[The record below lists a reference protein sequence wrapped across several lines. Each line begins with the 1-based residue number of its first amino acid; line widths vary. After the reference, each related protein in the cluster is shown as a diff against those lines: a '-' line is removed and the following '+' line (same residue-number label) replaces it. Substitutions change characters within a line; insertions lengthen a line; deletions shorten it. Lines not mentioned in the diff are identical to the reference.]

1 MSFWT
6 TLENDINKGLETAAV
21 VIGVFE
27 PSLEPLLTEIAT
39 IVGDVETIF
48 GKPAAQ
54 IEPSTVS
61 AAVQAGV
68 AAHVVKQKAAIITS
82 AASTA
87 AAKAKAAA

>member
-1 MSFWT
+1 MSFWA
-6 TLENDINKGLETAAV
+6 TLEADINKGLETAAV

-48 GKPAAQ
+48 GKPASQ

-68 AAHVVKQKAAIITS
+68 AAHVVKQKAAIVT
-82 AASTA
+82 ATTA
-87 AAKAKAAA
+87 ATAKAKLAS